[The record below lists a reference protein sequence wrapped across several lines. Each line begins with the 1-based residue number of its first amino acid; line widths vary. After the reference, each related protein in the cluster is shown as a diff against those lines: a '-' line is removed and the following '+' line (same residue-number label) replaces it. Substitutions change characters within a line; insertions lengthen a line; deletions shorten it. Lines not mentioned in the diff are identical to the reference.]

1 MTAEQRSDWSLYK
14 RLLAYVVPLWPIFL
28 LAIVGFLIGNVAEAY
43 FARLVADV
51 MEVWEYP
58 PHNAALYF
66 PAMIMLAAA
75 LRGVGTVAGE
85 MFLSRISFHV
95 VHRIRTELFDQL
107 VDMPVSY
114 FDQSTPG
121 HLVSRLTY
129 NVAQLRDTSSDALK
143 TIIQDGSKVL
153 VLLIAMIYT
162 SWKLTLIF
170 LAITPLVALIAAFAG
185 RRFRSI
191 SERIQSSMGD
201 VTHVASEMISGNRVV
216 RIFGGESYEK
226 QRFKRS
232 SDRNRR
238 QNLKMVVTKA
248 SSVQII
254 QLIVAA
260 ALAVLIALL
269 FNPIIGGAMS
279 AGDVLFF
286 MSLAGLLARPI
297 KKLSEVNARL
307 QRGLAA
313 AEDIFAQFD
322 QQIELNH
329 GDHRVA
335 RVAGSIAVRDVEF
348 AYATSTTPVLKGIS
362 FTAQPGQTIA
372 LVGRSGGGKSTLVNL
387 LPRFYDH
394 TSGTIL
400 LDDVPIEAFELDS
413 LRDQIAIVNQQVV
426 LFNDTLRANIAY
438 GSLQTKSE
446 AEIQDAIVKAHADG
460 FIAELADG
468 LDTVVGDN
476 GVLLS
481 GGQRQRIAIA
491 RALLKDAP
499 ILILDE
505 ATSALDN
512 ESERHIQSALDTV
525 MRDRTTI
532 VIAHRLTTIEK
543 ADCIL
548 VMEDGQIV
556 ETGTHI
562 DLLAQQGAYARLHDT
577 QLTEPPVS

>member
-269 FNPIIGGAMS
+269 FNPVIGGAMS

>member
-1 MTAEQRSDWSLYK
+1 M
-14 RLLAYVVPLWPIFL
+14 
-28 LAIVGFLIGNVAEAY
+28 
-43 FARLVADV
+43 
-51 MEVWEYP
+51 
-58 PHNAALYF
+58 
-66 PAMIMLAAA
+66 
-75 LRGVGTVAGE
+75 
-85 MFLSRISFHV
+85 
-95 VHRIRTELFDQL
+95 
-107 VDMPVSY
+107 
-114 FDQSTPG
+114 
-121 HLVSRLTY
+121 
-129 NVAQLRDTSSDALK
+129 
-143 TIIQDGSKVL
+143 
-153 VLLIAMIYT
+153 
-162 SWKLTLIF
+162 
-170 LAITPLVALIAAFAG
+170 
-185 RRFRSI
+185 
-191 SERIQSSMGD
+191 
-201 VTHVASEMISGNRVV
+201 
-216 RIFGGESYEK
+216 
-226 QRFKRS
+226 
-232 SDRNRR
+232 
-238 QNLKMVVTKA
+238 
-248 SSVQII
+248 
-254 QLIVAA
+254 
-260 ALAVLIALL
+260 
-269 FNPIIGGAMS
+269 
-279 AGDVLFF
+279 
-286 MSLAGLLARPI
+286 
-297 KKLSEVNARL
+297 SEVNARL

>member
-114 FDQSTPG
+114 FDRSTPG